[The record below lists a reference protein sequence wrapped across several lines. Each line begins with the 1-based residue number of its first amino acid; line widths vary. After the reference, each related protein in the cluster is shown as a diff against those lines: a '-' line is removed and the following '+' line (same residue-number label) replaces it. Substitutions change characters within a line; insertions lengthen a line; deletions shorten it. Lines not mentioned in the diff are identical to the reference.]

1 MKVKDLKRLLIKP
14 MDLTMEEWNE
24 IDVLIPMGEEFDGY
38 FQSPCCEESGA
49 ADFGIDEQGD
59 ETDLSF
65 ILVPCGF
72 FEHEDENFISPELN

>member
-1 MKVKDLKRLLIKP
+1 MTVRDLKLLLLKP
-14 MDLTMEEWNE
+14 EGVTMKQWN
-24 IDVLIPMGEEFDGY
+24 DTKVLIPMGEEFDGY